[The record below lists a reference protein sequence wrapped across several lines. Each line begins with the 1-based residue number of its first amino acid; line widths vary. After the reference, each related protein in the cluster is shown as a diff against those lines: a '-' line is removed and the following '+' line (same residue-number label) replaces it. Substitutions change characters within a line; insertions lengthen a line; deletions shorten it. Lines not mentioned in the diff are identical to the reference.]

1 MNQRGGA
8 DPAKYSFDEL
18 AIWRTKLPKVK
29 HGILPPSNDR
39 PNPLVTDSMV
49 ITSIFSPGAVC
60 ALGRETGRLIW
71 RKETSGLGDAAIY
84 EGAGKF
90 FAKTA
95 NTLYAMKPASGE
107 ILWTFCPYGTSH
119 EWIYSAPT
127 VHGHSVF
134 IGDRRGFLHCL
145 DVRTGATQWRRRTN
159 KAKNDD
165 VNSTPLVLDG
175 LVIVGT
181 NAKRTVAYDVQT
193 GELAWIC
200 KLDGPSGFGPLIFQR
215 LAAIFTDSIYLLE
228 PKTGKIIRRF
238 SWKGDG
244 IKGAVSTPRNI
255 VGELR
260 GKWPPEGKTELVG
273 VTKTHIQFSNTHDV
287 WERSLSYSRE
297 TDLIYG
303 SHLDGV
309 NLCRPSDGVSICDI
323 RLNQRHEGVALVG
336 LKKTI
341 IYALTGRGYVY
352 ALRHPPVG
360 R

>member
-1 MNQRGGA
+1 MKQRETA
-8 DPAKYSFDEL
+8 DPVKYSFDEL
-18 AIWRTKLPKVK
+18 TIWRTKLPKVK
-29 HGILPPSNDR
+29 QGILPPSNDR

-60 ALGRETGRLIW
+60 ALKRGTGRLIW

-84 EGAGKF
+84 EAAGKF

-119 EWIYSAPT
+119 EWLYSAPT

-145 DVRTGATQWRRRTN
+145 DVRTGVTQWRRRTN
-159 KAKNDD
+159 KAKNDA

-181 NAKRTVAYDVQT
+181 NAKRAVAYETKT
-193 GELAWIC
+193 GELAWVC
-200 KLDGPSGFGPLIFQR
+200 RLDGPSSFGPLKFQR
-215 LAAIFTDSIYLLE
+215 LAVIFTDSIYLVE
-228 PKTGKIIRRF
+228 PKTGKVIRKF

-244 IKGAVSTPRNI
+244 VNGAVSTPRSV
-255 VGELR
+255 VGKLR
-260 GKWPPEGKTELVG
+260 GKWPPDGKSQLVG
-273 VTKTHIQFSNTHDV
+273 VTKTRIQFSNTHDT
-287 WERSLSYSRE
+287 WERSLHYSRE
-297 TDLIYG
+297 TNLIYL

-309 NLCRPSDGVSICDI
+309 MVCRPSDGKPVCNIM
-323 RLNQRHEGVALVG
+323 LELRHEGVGMVNLRKNV
-336 LKKTI
+336 
-341 IYALTGRGYVY
+341 IYALTGSGYVY
-352 ALRHPPVG
+352 ALRHPAL
-360 R
+360 

>member
-1 MNQRGGA
+1 M
-8 DPAKYSFDEL
+8 YSE
-18 AIWRTKLPKVK
+18 
-29 HGILPPSNDR
+29 
-39 PNPLVTDSMV
+39 
-49 ITSIFSPGAVC
+49 
-60 ALGRETGRLIW
+60 
-71 RKETSGLGDAAIY
+71 
-84 EGAGKF
+84 
-90 FAKTA
+90 
-95 NTLYAMKPASGE
+95 
-107 ILWTFCPYGTSH
+107 
-119 EWIYSAPT
+119 PT
-127 VHGHSVF
+127 VHGYSAF

-145 DVRTGATQWRRRTN
+145 DARTGTTRWRQRTN

-165 VNSTPLVLDG
+165 VNTTPLVLGG

-181 NAKRTVAYDVQT
+181 NANRAVAYDVQT

-287 WERSLSYSRE
+287 WERSLRYSRE
-297 TDLIYG
+297 TNLIYG

-309 NLCRPSDGVSICDI
+309 NLCRPGNGVSICDI
-323 RLNQRHEGVALVG
+323 RLNQRHEGVGLVDVR
-336 LKKTI
+336 KSI

-352 ALRHPPVG
+352 ALRHPPV
-360 R
+360 